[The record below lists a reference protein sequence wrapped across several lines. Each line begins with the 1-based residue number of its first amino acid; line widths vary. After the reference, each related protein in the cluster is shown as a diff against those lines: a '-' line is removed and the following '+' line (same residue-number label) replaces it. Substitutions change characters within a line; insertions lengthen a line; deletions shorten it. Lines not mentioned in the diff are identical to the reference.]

1 MSYNRIFKKIGLLGA
16 IIICGLLI
24 RKAYGSSADAVWPVA
39 NGIDVRVDGNLR
51 LDCSN
56 TVDGYI
62 MMSLVA
68 PTGNAFKVQLSYNG
82 GQLLYDLNAY
92 GNYEVLPLQFGPGY
106 YSVSLFENVAGS
118 KYASSGKLDVNIPEM
133 RPNAAFLV
141 PNQYVNYTINSPSV
155 IRGDEIT
162 AGLTTETQKFDAIC
176 NLIANEFSYDFVRA
190 RTIQAG
196 TLPEVDSTYMNRAGV
211 CQDLSAVM
219 ISMLRS
225 QRIPSRLIIGY
236 ADGYYHAWTISVVDG
251 QERFFDPTVAVGA
264 LKANNYTIDRFY

>member
-1 MSYNRIFKKIGLLGA
+1 M
-16 IIICGLLI
+16 
-24 RKAYGSSADAVWPVA
+24 
-39 NGIDVRVDGNLR
+39 
-51 LDCSN
+51 
-56 TVDGYI
+56 
-62 MMSLVA
+62 
-68 PTGNAFKVQLSYNG
+68 
-82 GQLLYDLNAY
+82 
-92 GNYEVLPLQFGPGY
+92 
-106 YSVSLFENVAGS
+106 
-118 KYASSGKLDVNIPEM
+118 
-133 RPNAAFLV
+133 
-141 PNQYVNYTINSPSV
+141 
-155 IRGDEIT
+155 
-162 AGLTTETQKFDAIC
+162 
-176 NLIANEFSYDFVRA
+176 RA